1 MLRGAFRCAKLL
13 PLLRYNVPV
22 PNLLRTKM
30 TQATPESLF
39 QQGHELLLKN
49 PNDCAAAVPLLFEA
63 AQAGHIEAAFQLAGC
78 LLNGAGARPNY
89 SAARH
94 WLAVAAEGG
103 HPYARYNLLQLRAAD
118 GERFEQ
124 QIGAYTELAESGVL
138 HAQLRLLEYCAD
150 QKDPQAVHWAELAAA
165 QGSGDAQFY
174 LAKYYQQAPEP
185 DLARAHELF
194 TQAAAQGVTAAHWLL
209 GNQYRYGQ
217 YVEKNLQKAIEHFT
231 PAAEQGFSPAQAALG
246 EALFE
251 QNNGESIG
259 WLEKAAAQGDS
270 DAQATLAEAY
280 LTGRFV
286 ERDHQQARK
295 HASAAARRNH
305 PKALRLLGDIF
316 RYGLG
321 VEADTDTARRQYQR
335 AAELG
340 DMAAHK
346 KLLTDTALTHK
357 EDYEEAK
364 QAALMF
370 QKADQDYQAAFACH
384 YGLGRDQDYFL
395 ARKLYLQAAE
405 LHHRKAQ
412 TNLGMMYYN
421 GQGVEADPDQAAYWF
436 EQAANQGDPMAQYN
450 LACLYYHGL
459 GAPQSTATACT
470 WLQNAIDSG
479 HEHADQ
485 LRQLLQQWQREI
497 PR

>member
-1 MLRGAFRCAKLL
+1 MARIAAGRLFAIQSIHTNTIRNYF
-13 PLLRYNVPV
+13 
-22 PNLLRTKM
+22 KM
-30 TQATPESLF
+30 TQANPESSF
-39 QQGHELLLKN
+39 RQGHELLLKN
-49 PNDCAAAVPLLFEA
+49 PNNPAPAIPLLLEA

-78 LLNGAGARPNY
+78 LLNGAGARPDY
-89 SAARH
+89 RAARH
-94 WLAVAAEGG
+94 WLSVAADGG

-150 QKDPQAVHWAELAAA
+150 HKDPQAVHWAELAAA
-165 QGSGDAQFY
+165 QGNGEAQLY

-185 DLARAHELF
+185 DLAKAHELLI
-194 TQAAAQGVTAAHWLL
+194 QAAEQRVTGAHWLL

-217 YVEKNLQKAIEHFT
+217 YVPKNLQKAVGYFT
-231 PAAEQGFSPAQAALG
+231 PAAEAGFVPAQAALG
-246 EALFE
+246 EVLFE
-251 QNNGESIG
+251 QNNAEAAV
-259 WLEKAAAQGDS
+259 WLEKAAAQDDT
-270 DAQATLAEAY
+270 DAHATLAEAY

-286 ERDHQQARK
+286 GRDYQKARR
-295 HASAAARRNH
+295 HASTAARRNH

-321 VEADTDTARRQYQR
+321 IEADAETARLQYRR

-340 DMAAHK
+340 DLAAHK
-346 KLLTDTALTHK
+346 KLLADTALTHQ
-357 EDYEEAK
+357 EDYEAAK

-384 YGLGRDQDYFL
+384 YGLGREQDYL
-395 ARKLYLQAAE
+395 TARKLYLQAAE

-421 GQGVEADPDQAAYWF
+421 GQGVETDAEQAAYWF
-436 EQAANQGDPMAQYN
+436 ERAAVQGDPMAQYN
-450 LACLYYHGL
+450 LACLYYHGF
-459 GAPQSTATACT
+459 GVPQSTGTACT
-470 WLQNAIDSG
+470 WLQNAISSG
-479 HEHADQ
+479 HEQAGQ
-485 LRQLLQQWQREI
+485 LRQLLVQWQQEAER
-497 PR
+497 

>member
-1 MLRGAFRCAKLL
+1 M
-13 PLLRYNVPV
+13 RYNVSI
-22 PNLLRTKM
+22 PNLLHTNM

-39 QQGHELLLKN
+39 QQGHELLLNN
-49 PNDCAAAVPLLFEA
+49 PDNCAAAVPLLHKA

-78 LLNGAGARPNY
+78 LLNGAGARPDY
-89 SAARH
+89 RAARH
-94 WLAVAAEGG
+94 WLTVAAESG

-124 QIGAYTELAESGVL
+124 QIGEYTALAESGVL
-138 HAQLRLLEYCAD
+138 HAQMRLLEYYAD
-150 QKDPQAVHWAELAAA
+150 QKDPQAVYWAELAAA

-185 DLARAHELF
+185 DLAKAHELLM
-194 TQAAAQGVTAAHWLL
+194 QAAAQGVTAAHWLL

-231 PAAEQGFSPAQAALG
+231 PAAGQGFAPAQAALG
-246 EALFE
+246 EVLFD
-251 QNNGESIG
+251 QDNGESIG
-259 WLEKAAAQGDS
+259 WLEKAAAQGDT
-270 DAQATLAEAY
+270 DAQAVLAEAY
-280 LTGRFV
+280 LTGRLV
-286 ERDHQQARK
+286 ARDHQKARK

-321 VEADTDTARRQYQR
+321 VGADADIARRQYRR

-340 DMAAHK
+340 DMAAHQ
-346 KLLTDTALTHK
+346 KLLADTALTHQ
-357 EDYEEAK
+357 EDYEETK

-370 QKADQDYQAAFACH
+370 QKADLDYQAAFACH
-384 YGLGRDQDYFL
+384 YGLGRGQDYFL

-421 GQGVEADPDQAAYWF
+421 GQGVNADAGQAAYWF
-436 EQAANQGDPMAQYN
+436 EQAANQGDPVAQYN
-450 LACLYYHGL
+450 LACLYYHGT
-459 GAPQSTATACT
+459 GAPQSTAAACA
-470 WLQNAIDSG
+470 WLQQAIDSG

-485 LRQLLQQWQREI
+485 LRRLLQQWQRE
-497 PR
+497 RR

>member
-1 MLRGAFRCAKLL
+1 
-13 PLLRYNVPV
+13 
-22 PNLLRTKM
+22 M

-39 QQGHELLLKN
+39 RQGHELLLQN
-49 PNDCAAAVPLLFEA
+49 PDNCAAAVPLLLEA
-63 AQAGHIEAAFQLAGC
+63 AEAGHIEAAFQLAGC
-78 LLNGAGARPNY
+78 LLNGAGGRPDY
-89 SAARH
+89 RAARR
-94 WLAVAAEGG
+94 WLAAAAEGG

-124 QIGAYTELAESGVL
+124 QIAEYTELAENGVL

-150 QKDPQAVHWAELAAA
+150 RKDPQAVHWAELAAE
-165 QGSGDAQFY
+165 QGSGDAQLY

-185 DLARAHELF
+185 DLAKAHSLF
-194 TQAAAQGVTAAHWLL
+194 VRAAAQGVPAAHWLL

-217 YVEKNLQKAIEHFT
+217 YVEKDLQKAVAHFT
-231 PAAEQGFSPAQAALG
+231 PAAETGFAAAQSALG
-246 EALFE
+246 EVLLE
-251 QNNGESIG
+251 QGDAAAVG
-259 WLEKAAAQGDS
+259 WLEKAAEHDDA
-270 DAQATLAEAY
+270 DAQAALAEVY
-280 LTGRFV
+280 MTGKFA
-286 ERDHQQARK
+286 ERDHQKARR

-321 VEADTDTARRQYQR
+321 VEADTDTARRQYRR

-340 DMAAHK
+340 DMASHK
-346 KLLTDTALTHK
+346 KLLTDTALAHR

-370 QKADQDYQAAFACH
+370 QKADREYQNAFACH
-384 YGLGRDQDYFL
+384 YGLGRGQDYTM
-395 ARKLYLQAAE
+395 ARKLYLRAAE
-405 LHHRKAQ
+405 MHHRKAQ

-450 LACLYYHGL
+450 LACLYYHGV

-485 LRQLLQQWQREI
+485 LRQLLRHWQQEVRG
-497 PR
+497 